1 MTRRPLGSVAVV
13 LMFFGLAGVARAQV
27 DDRLDA
33 YTGRNATGYMAPLV
47 DGFRS
52 NLNSGLFHN
61 AYVAPNGF
69 HVSLEFSVMST
80 FFGEDS
86 RTFLATTESG
96 FTPQTTVPAPTVVG
110 DGSAVYVEGDSALEY
125 AFPGGFDVD
134 NMYLSCPQ
142 LRVGSWRGTEAVVRL
157 ILYDTGSTE
166 VGRLGVW
173 GAGVRHSVSQY
184 FPEIA
189 PVDVSVAAMWQH
201 AELHNESDQN
211 VLESEL
217 ATVAMHSSLAL
228 GSMVPYAGL
237 SIAWSTMAIRY
248 RFDDIAGAG
257 PLQLDFSSN
266 ADLQLTLGVSYQ
278 VGFIAAYGEYNVA
291 SENSLAAG
299 LSVQFPFSNRSVTQ

>member
-1 MTRRPLGSVAVV
+1 MYL
-13 LMFFGLAGVARAQV
+13 GLAGAARAQV
-27 DDRLDA
+27 DERLEA

-61 AYVAPNGF
+61 ALVTPSGF

-86 RTFLATTESG
+86 RQFLATTENG
-96 FTPQTTVPAPTVVG
+96 FSPQTTVLAPTVVG
-110 DGSAVYVEGDSALEY
+110 DGNAVYVEGDSALEY

-142 LRVGSWRGTEAVVRL
+142 LRLGSWKGTEAVGRL

-173 GAGVRHSVSQY
+173 GAGIRHSVSQY
-184 FPEIA
+184 FPGIA

-201 AELHNESDQN
+201 AELKNDNDQN
-211 VLESEL
+211 VLDSEL
-217 ATVAMHSSLAL
+217 ATVAVHSGVPL
-228 GSMVPYAGL
+228 GSMYPYAGL
-237 SIAWSTMAIRY
+237 SVAWSTMAIRY

-278 VGFIAAYGEYNVA
+278 VAFVAAYGEYNVA